1 MGSVILAI
9 LRFLEI
15 VGYTISIPAER
26 TFFADV
32 TWKDMRETS
41 YGLYTFSF
49 FLGSALGPLAW
60 GWGGYMTILDK
71 PGRFILIQ

>member
-9 LRFLEI
+9 LRSLEI

-26 TFFADV
+26 
-32 TWKDMRETS
+32 
-41 YGLYTFSF
+41 
-49 FLGSALGPLAW
+49 ALGTLAG